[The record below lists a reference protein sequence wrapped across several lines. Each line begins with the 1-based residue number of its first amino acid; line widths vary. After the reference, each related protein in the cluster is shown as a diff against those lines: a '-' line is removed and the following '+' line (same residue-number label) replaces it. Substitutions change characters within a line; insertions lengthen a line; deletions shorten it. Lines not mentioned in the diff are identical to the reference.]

1 MRKLTHQEIVDRQQ
15 HRAKEKAIPLI
26 VVLDNIRSLHNVGAI
41 FRTADG
47 VGVEKLWLCGITGFP
62 PQSQITKTALGAED
76 RVPWEHSHDV
86 LAVVRS
92 LKDQGY
98 AIIALEQTEQ
108 SLNFDQFEVLFPICL
123 IVGNEIEGISLEL
136 LSLCDGAVEIPMA
149 GAKNSLNAA
158 VAFGVVAY
166 QIRSQFAKLG
176 D

>member
-1 MRKLTHQEIVDRQQ
+1 MRKLTHQEIVERQQ
-15 HRAKEKAIPLI
+15 RRAKEMAIPLI

-86 LAVVRS
+86 LAVVTS
-92 LKDQGY
+92 LKNRGH

-108 SLNFDQFEVLFPICL
+108 SLNFDQFEVPFPICL
-123 IVGNEIEGISLEL
+123 IVGNEIEGISPEL

-166 QIRSQFAKLG
+166 QIRSQFTK
-176 D
+176 